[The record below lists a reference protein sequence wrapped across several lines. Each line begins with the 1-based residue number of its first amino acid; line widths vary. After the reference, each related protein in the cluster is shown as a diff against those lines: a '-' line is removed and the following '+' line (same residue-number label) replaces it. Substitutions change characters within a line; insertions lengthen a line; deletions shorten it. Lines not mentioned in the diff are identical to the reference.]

1 MFHICV
7 AHKIDLK
14 RCFYHLP
21 TKLYIMWIA
30 YKTIVFKEVRR
41 FARIWIQTIIP
52 PVITTSLYLLIFGGL
67 MGSRI
72 GQMQGVDYLH
82 FIVPGIIL
90 MTVIMQSYA
99 NTVSS
104 FFMTKYNNSF
114 EELLVSPTPNWII
127 LMGYISGGVSR
138 GFCVGLA
145 VTFTISFFVEIRPY
159 SFSILIATFFLTS
172 IMFSL
177 AGFINALF
185 ARTFDDVSI
194 IPNFVLLP
202 LTYLG
207 GMFYSIDILP
217 SFWRGLSSF
226 NPIFYMMDSFRL
238 GFLGIGSVELWK
250 AFMVP
255 LAMILLLVLI
265 ANYLLNRGVS
275 IKTE

>member
-1 MFHICV
+1 
-7 AHKIDLK
+7 
-14 RCFYHLP
+14 
-21 TKLYIMWIA
+21 MWIA
-30 YKTIVFKEVRR
+30 YKTIVIKEILR
-41 FARIWIQTIIP
+41 FARIWVQTIVP

-67 MGSRI
+67 MGGRI
-72 GQMQGVDYLH
+72 GQMQGIDYIN

-114 EELLVSPTPNWII
+114 EELLVSTTPNWII
-127 LMGYISGGVSR
+127 LLGFVSGGIAR

-145 VTFTISFFVEIRPY
+145 VTLTISFFVEIKI
-159 SFSILIATFFLTS
+159 FSLLIIAATFLLTS
-172 IMFSL
+172 IMFAL
-177 AGFINALF
+177 AGFINAVF
-185 ARTFDDVSI
+185 ARTFDDISI

-217 SFWRGLSSF
+217 SFWRSLSAF
-226 NPIFYMMDSFRL
+226 NPIYYMMDAFRL
-238 GFLGIGSVELWK
+238 GFLGIGTVELWK
-250 AFMVP
+250 AFLVP
-255 LAMILLLVLI
+255 FLMIIVLAII
-265 ANYLLNRGVS
+265 ANTLLNRGVS

>member
-1 MFHICV
+1 
-7 AHKIDLK
+7 
-14 RCFYHLP
+14 
-21 TKLYIMWIA
+21 MWIA
-30 YKTIVFKEVRR
+30 YKTIVVKEILR
-41 FARIWIQTIIP
+41 FVRIWVQTIIP

-67 MGSRI
+67 MGGRI
-72 GQMQGVDYLH
+72 GQMQGIEYID

-114 EELLVSPTPNWII
+114 EELLVSTTPNWII
-127 LMGYISGGVSR
+127 LLGFVSGGIAR

-145 VTFTISFFVEIRPY
+145 VTFTISFFVEIKI
-159 SFSILIATFFLTS
+159 FSLLIITITFFLTS
-172 IMFSL
+172 IMFAL
-177 AGFINALF
+177 AGFINAVF
-185 ARTFDDVSI
+185 ARTFDDISI

-217 SFWRGLSSF
+217 SFWRALSAF
-226 NPIFYMMDSFRL
+226 NPIYYMMDAFRL

-250 AFMVP
+250 AFLVP
-255 LAMILLLVLI
+255 ISMIILLALI
-265 ANYLLNRGVS
+265 ANALLNRGVS

>member
-1 MFHICV
+1 
-7 AHKIDLK
+7 
-14 RCFYHLP
+14 
-21 TKLYIMWIA
+21 MWIA
-30 YKTIVFKEVRR
+30 YKTIVIKEILR
-41 FARIWIQTIIP
+41 FVRIWVQTIIP

-67 MGSRI
+67 MGGRI
-72 GQMQGVDYLH
+72 GQMQGIDYIN

-114 EELLVSPTPNWII
+114 EELLVSTTPNWII
-127 LMGYISGGVSR
+127 LLGFVSGGIAR

-145 VTFTISFFVEIRPY
+145 VTLTISFFVKIQI
-159 SFSILIATFFLTS
+159 FSLIIIFITFLLNS
-172 IMFSL
+172 IMFAL
-177 AGFINALF
+177 AGFINAVF
-185 ARTFDDVSI
+185 ARTFDDISI

-217 SFWRGLSSF
+217 SFWKSLSAF
-226 NPIFYMMDSFRL
+226 NPIYYMMDAFRL

-250 AFMVP
+250 AFLVP
-255 LAMILLLVLI
+255 SSMIIILALL
-265 ANYLLNRGVS
+265 ANALLNRGVS

>member
-1 MFHICV
+1 
-7 AHKIDLK
+7 
-14 RCFYHLP
+14 
-21 TKLYIMWIA
+21 MWIA
-30 YKTIVFKEVRR
+30 FQTIVTKEILR
-41 FARIWIQTIIP
+41 FARIWIQTIMP
-52 PVITTSLYLLIFGGL
+52 PVITTSLYLLIFGAL
-67 MGSRI
+67 MGDRI
-72 GQMQGVDYLH
+72 GQMQGIDYLH

-114 EELLVSPTPNWII
+114 EELLVSPTPNWVI
-127 LMGYISGGVSR
+127 LTGYVSGGVSR

-159 SFSILIATFFLTS
+159 SFTILIATFFLTS

-177 AGFINALF
+177 AGFINAVF
-185 ARTFDDVSI
+185 AKTFDDIAIV
-194 IPNFVLLP
+194 PNFVLLP

-207 GMFYSIDILP
+207 GMFYSIEILP
-217 SFWRGLSSF
+217 SFWRGLSAF

-238 GFLGIGSVELWK
+238 GFLGVGSIELWK
-250 AFMVP
+250 VFMVP
-255 LAMILLLVLI
+255 IVMIIMLALI
-265 ANYLLNRGVS
+265 ANYLLNKGVS

>member
-1 MFHICV
+1 
-7 AHKIDLK
+7 
-14 RCFYHLP
+14 
-21 TKLYIMWIA
+21 MWIA
-30 YKTIVFKEVRR
+30 YKTIVIKEILR
-41 FARIWIQTIIP
+41 FIRIWVQTIIP

-67 MGSRI
+67 MGGRI
-72 GQMQGVDYLH
+72 GQMQGIDYIN

-114 EELLVSPTPNWII
+114 EELLVSTTPNWVI
-127 LMGYISGGVSR
+127 LLGFVSGGIVR

-145 VTFTISFFVEIRPY
+145 VTFTISFFVEIQT
-159 SFSILIATFFLTS
+159 FSLLIIAITFLLTS
-172 IMFSL
+172 IMFAL
-177 AGFINALF
+177 AGFINAVF
-185 ARTFDDVSI
+185 ARTFDDISI

-217 SFWRGLSSF
+217 SFWRSLSAF
-226 NPIFYMMDSFRL
+226 NPIYYMMDTFRL

-250 AFMVP
+250 AFLVP
-255 LAMILLLVLI
+255 ISMIIMLAIL
-265 ANYLLNRGVS
+265 ANTLLNRGVS

>member
-1 MFHICV
+1 
-7 AHKIDLK
+7 
-14 RCFYHLP
+14 
-21 TKLYIMWIA
+21 MWIA
-30 YKTIVFKEVRR
+30 YKTIVVKEILR
-41 FARIWIQTIIP
+41 FVRIWVQTIIP

-67 MGSRI
+67 MGGRI
-72 GQMQGVDYLH
+72 GQMQGIEYID

-114 EELLVSPTPNWII
+114 EELLVSTTPNWII
-127 LMGYISGGVSR
+127 LLGFVSGGIAR

-145 VTFTISFFVEIRPY
+145 VTFTISFFVEIKI
-159 SFSILIATFFLTS
+159 FSLLIITITFFLTS
-172 IMFSL
+172 IMFAL
-177 AGFINALF
+177 AGFINAVF
-185 ARTFDDVSI
+185 ARTFDDISI

-217 SFWRGLSSF
+217 SFWRALSAF
-226 NPIFYMMDSFRL
+226 NPIYYMMDAFRL

-250 AFMVP
+250 AFLVP
-255 LAMILLLVLI
+255 ISMIIVLALV
-265 ANYLLNRGVS
+265 ANALLNHGVS

>member
-1 MFHICV
+1 
-7 AHKIDLK
+7 
-14 RCFYHLP
+14 
-21 TKLYIMWIA
+21 MWIA
-30 YKTIVFKEVRR
+30 YKTIVIKEVRR
-41 FARIWIQTIIP
+41 FIRIWIQTIVP

-67 MGSRI
+67 MGGRI
-72 GQMQGVDYLH
+72 GQMQGINYID

-114 EELLVSPTPNWII
+114 EELLVSTTPNWII
-127 LMGYISGGVSR
+127 LLGFVSGGIAR

-145 VTFTISFFVEIRPY
+145 VTFTISFFVEIQI
-159 SFSILIATFFLTS
+159 FSLLIIAATFLLTS
-172 IMFSL
+172 IMFAL
-177 AGFINALF
+177 AGFINAVF
-185 ARTFDDVSI
+185 ARTFDDISI

-217 SFWRGLSSF
+217 SFWKALSAF
-226 NPIFYMMDSFRL
+226 NPIYYMMDAFRL
-238 GFLGIGSVELWK
+238 GFLGVGSVELWK
-250 AFMVP
+250 AFLVP
-255 LAMILLLVLI
+255 LSMIIILALT
-265 ANYLLNRGVS
+265 ANALLNRGVS

>member
-1 MFHICV
+1 
-7 AHKIDLK
+7 
-14 RCFYHLP
+14 
-21 TKLYIMWIA
+21 MWIA
-30 YKTIVFKEVRR
+30 YKTIVTKEILR
-41 FARIWIQTIIP
+41 FARIWVQTIVP

-67 MGSRI
+67 MGGRI
-72 GQMQGVDYLH
+72 GQMQGIDYLH

-114 EELLVSPTPNWII
+114 EELLVSTTPNWVI
-127 LMGYISGGVSR
+127 LMGFVSGGITR

-145 VTFTISFFVEIRPY
+145 VTFTISFFVDIQTY
-159 SFSILIATFFLTS
+159 NLSIIAVTFLLTS
-172 IMFSL
+172 VMFSL
-177 AGFINALF
+177 AGFINAVF
-185 ARTFDDVSI
+185 ARTFDDISI
-194 IPNFVLLP
+194 VPNFVLLP

-217 SFWRGLSSF
+217 SFWRSLSAF
-226 NPIFYMMDSFRL
+226 NPIYYMMDAFRL

-250 AFMVP
+250 AFLVP
-255 LAMILLLVLI
+255 VIMIVILALI
-265 ANYLLNRGVS
+265 ANALLGRGVS

>member
-1 MFHICV
+1 
-7 AHKIDLK
+7 
-14 RCFYHLP
+14 
-21 TKLYIMWIA
+21 MWIA
-30 YKTIVFKEVRR
+30 YKTIVIKEILR
-41 FARIWIQTIIP
+41 FIRIWVQTIIP

-67 MGSRI
+67 MGGRI
-72 GQMQGVDYLH
+72 GQMQGTDYIN

-114 EELLVSPTPNWII
+114 EELLVSTTPNWVI
-127 LMGYISGGVSR
+127 LLGFVSGGIVR

-145 VTFTISFFVEIRPY
+145 VTFTISFFVEIQT
-159 SFSILIATFFLTS
+159 FSLLIIAITFLLTS
-172 IMFSL
+172 TMFAL
-177 AGFINALF
+177 AGFINAVF
-185 ARTFDDVSI
+185 ARTFDDISI

-217 SFWRGLSSF
+217 SFWRSLSAF
-226 NPIFYMMDSFRL
+226 NPIYYMMDTFRL

-250 AFMVP
+250 AFLVSISMIIM
-255 LAMILLLVLI
+255 LAIL
-265 ANYLLNRGVS
+265 ANTLLNRGVS